1 MDFDLDLTKDR
12 VFDKRVRT
20 LRSVDISV
28 KEHYSQP
35 GFVYTGTGA
44 EIEVK
49 KKADEFCDGKTCD
62 CCGAKLSPFSFNT
75 LCDDCEERMRRD
87 LFYKQFSTSVE
98 TPWFLTE

>member
-1 MDFDLDLTKDR
+1 MDFDLDLTKDH

-44 EIEVK
+44 EIEEK
-49 KKADEFCDGKTCD
+49 KNAEISYT
-62 CCGAKLSPFSFNT
+62 
-75 LCDDCEERMRRD
+75 
-87 LFYKQFSTSVE
+87 
-98 TPWFLTE
+98 